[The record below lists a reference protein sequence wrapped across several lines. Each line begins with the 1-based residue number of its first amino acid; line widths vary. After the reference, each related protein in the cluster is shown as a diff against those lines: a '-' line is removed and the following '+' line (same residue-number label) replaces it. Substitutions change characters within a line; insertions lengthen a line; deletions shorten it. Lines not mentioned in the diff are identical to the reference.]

1 MHKHSSPAVLLLVLA
16 LMAPLALAACGKT
29 VNRTIDD
36 ATISTRVKTA
46 LLNDPAVGARPIDVT
61 TFGGVVT
68 LSGTVR
74 TAVERDRAVSVAHRI
89 NGVSDVKSTLQIQPQ
104 NP

>member
-1 MHKHSSPAVLLLVLA
+1 MNKHSSPAAFLLVLV
-16 LMAPLALAACGKT
+16 LIAPLALAACGKT
-29 VNRTIDD
+29 VSRTIDD

-74 TAVERDRAVSVAHRI
+74 TAVERDRAVAVAHRI

>member
-1 MHKHSSPAVLLLVLA
+1 MHKHSSPAAFLLVLA
-16 LMAPLALAACGKT
+16 LIAPLLLAGCGKT
-29 VNRTIDD
+29 VSRTVDD

-68 LSGTVR
+68 HSGTVR
-74 TAVERDRAVSVAHRI
+74 SAVERDRAVSVAHRI

>member
-1 MHKHSSPAVLLLVLA
+1 MHKHSSPAAFLLVLA
-16 LMAPLALAACGKT
+16 LIAPLLLAGCGKT
-29 VNRTIDD
+29 VSRTVDD

-74 TAVERDRAVSVAHRI
+74 SAVERDRAVSVAHRI
-89 NGVSDVKSTLQIQPQ
+89 NGVSEVKSTLQIQPQ